1 MFSLTDKNLKAKET
15 SRDFAIYRT
24 VFSVIRKLRVSKTIE
39 SEIVSETCYF
49 TREWTKKDLRLINPN
64 SAH

>member
-24 VFSVIRKLRVSKTIE
+24 VFSVIRNLRVSKTIE
-39 SEIVSETCYF
+39 SEIVSETCYLSNSL
-49 TREWTKKDLRLINPN
+49 RENEQKKICV
-64 SAH
+64 

>member
-24 VFSVIRKLRVSKTIE
+24 VFSVIRNLRVSKTIE
-39 SEIVSETCYF
+39 SEIVSEICYLSNSL
-49 TREWTKKDLRLINPN
+49 RENGQKKICV
-64 SAH
+64 

>member
-24 VFSVIRKLRVSKTIE
+24 VFSVIRNLRVSKTTE
-39 SEIVSETCYF
+39 SEIVSETCYLSNSL
-49 TREWTKKDLRLINPN
+49 RENGQKKICV
-64 SAH
+64 

>member
-24 VFSVIRKLRVSKTIE
+24 VFSVIRNLRVSKTIE
-39 SEIVSETCYF
+39 SEIVSETCYLSNSL
-49 TREWTKKDLRLINPN
+49 RENGQKKICV
-64 SAH
+64 